1 MIMEQTIEHVTI
13 TEVENDMYRLE
24 PDEGYMLYNKRTE
37 KRYSE
42 AVTDDLRMWEAVEV
56 SD

>member
-1 MIMEQTIEHVTI
+1 METTIEHVTI

-42 AVTDDLRMWEAVEV
+42 AVTDDLGMWEAVEV